1 MKRHQHLLVV
11 ISAHLLGQWLVLT
24 KKRTTM
30 IFQVRD
36 GVIHFFL
43 TWSAVRILEKKSQY
57 GCGRWAPQP
66 QPHLVSQCLIVL
78 MSRCP
83 IGLVSWCPSVPVTWC
98 PSVSVIAGGQRNTQF
113 FGHTDRWTDGQRW
126 YPPKNHANS
135 DCFKNLATYYYH
147 QVTVGHFKQQHSI
160 SDSFWIPIGS
170 NICTSQ

>member
-1 MKRHQHLLVV
+1 MDDSHLCQLADEETPTSTSGNLCTSARAVAGADEEEDYND
-11 ISAHLLGQWLVLT
+11 ISSKGWCH
-24 KKRTTM
+24 
-30 IFQVRD
+30 
-36 GVIHFFL
+36 
-43 TWSAVRILEKKSQY
+43 

-160 SDSFWIPIGS
+160 SDSF
-170 NICTSQ
+170 